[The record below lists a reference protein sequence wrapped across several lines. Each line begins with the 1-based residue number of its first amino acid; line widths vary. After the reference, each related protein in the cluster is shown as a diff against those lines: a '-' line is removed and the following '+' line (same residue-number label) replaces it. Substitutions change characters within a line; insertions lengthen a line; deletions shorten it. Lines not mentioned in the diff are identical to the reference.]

1 MNLLVLSLVPTL
13 TTLSVLLTGLIL
25 LPRLQGPIPNPRVR
39 PVEPPQEQQVVLVRT
54 VRGRWFADGFAVD
67 SLTLKRRLIAR
78 GASLQ
83 IRFLP
88 SARLTASEVGASL
101 AWLRRHS
108 RGGIQLELVGG

>member
-13 TTLSVLLTGLIL
+13 TTLFVLLTGLIL
-25 LPRLQGPIPNPRVR
+25 VPRLQGPIAQPRVW

-67 SLTLKRRLIAR
+67 SLTLKRRLLAR
-78 GASLQ
+78 GAFLQ

-88 SARLTASEVGASL
+88 SARLTAAEVSASL
-101 AWLRRHS
+101 TWLRRYS
-108 RGGIQLELVGG
+108 RGGIQLELAEG